1 MFPQHD
7 LTEFSLSLDGED
19 LVVEL
24 RFAQE
29 VSPPDIDGINGLV
42 GIIELDLD
50 QNSQTGDRSGAVST
64 FCRDLDPLG
73 TDSLVDLFGY
83 DSLAGQVPLYA
94 LDDDGTRH
102 LMQTVPASFDETGVS
117 VRIPLEALDE
127 VEGQINAAAVVG
139 TWLATS
145 DCAPNSSA
153 LQTGEKVQ
161 DPQGDTAPQ
170 HDIGLLDLAVVQD
183 ELLIRVEF
191 SDEITPTDAG
201 GPNSVGGFIELDV
214 DQDEDTGDTG
224 GPVRDFCP
232 QDPNLG
238 AEYVVNLFLYDS
250 VSGTAPLEP
259 SNEGPAEEVQVSFE
273 PRALTVTVPLTLLE
287 GDDGT
292 VSTAVVVGTSLTGAP
307 SDCAPD
313 GSGASTG
320 SRLYFAQFGNGG
332 GFTSEIV
339 LTNPL
344 ETATVRGSVDLL
356 DDDGQPLSVGVA
368 GQNEEQSLLRRAALP
383 QGGSSR
389 LDFSIPPLGSLG
401 LATDGSGGLK
411 VGSAVV
417 SSDLILEGVVR
428 FTIPGVGIAGVGSS
442 QRLGR
447 LITPVRRKVGGISTG
462 VALYNP
468 QSSPL
473 TLKLTLRE
481 AGGVPFLGDPEAV
494 EIVATVEQIL
504 PGHGHVA
511 QFINELFPEVD
522 TTNFEGTLVVEAVS
536 GRVAATVL
544 QLGGAGEFLSLP
556 VSPLR

>member
-1 MFPQHD
+1 M
-7 LTEFSLSLDGED
+7 
-19 LVVEL
+19 
-24 RFAQE
+24 
-29 VSPPDIDGINGLV
+29 SPPDIDGINGLV

-292 VSTAVVVGTSLTGAP
+292 VSVAVVVGTSLTGAP

-356 DDDGQPLSVGVA
+356 DDDGQPLSRGCRGSERGAVPAAESSPAEGRLEPPGFLHSSPGFAGPCHRRKWRLESRVGRCQF
-368 GQNEEQSLLRRAALP
+368 GP
-383 QGGSSR
+383 
-389 LDFSIPPLGSLG
+389 D
-401 LATDGSGGLK
+401 
-411 VGSAVV
+411 
-417 SSDLILEGVVR
+417 
-428 FTIPGVGIAGVGSS
+428 PG
-442 QRLGR
+442 RGR
-447 LITPVRRKVGGISTG
+447 LIHDSGSWYRRRGIQPAIGTAHRTRAQEGRRDQYGSDTI
-462 VALYNP
+462 
-468 QSSPL
+468 QSSEFSPHSQID
-473 TLKLTLRE
+473 T
-481 AGGVPFLGDPEAV
+481 AGGGRSALSRG
-494 EIVATVEQIL
+494 
-504 PGHGHVA
+504 
-511 QFINELFPEVD
+511 
-522 TTNFEGTLVVEAVS
+522 S
-536 GRVAATVL
+536 G
-544 QLGGAGEFLSLP
+544 S
-556 VSPLR
+556 S